1 MSEADELV
9 IKRFCCME
17 NGCGKEYS
25 TKLNLKR
32 HILTNHL
39 KVKAFPCHICQK
51 VFASKQSLKEH
62 GYLHSGA
69 KPYKCHQCLKTFR
82 HISSLC
88 VHLKY
93 HRIGLLQ
100 EDSVSIQYTNQET
113 QTTDFNS

>member
-1 MSEADELV
+1 MSVVAELV

-39 KVKAFPCHICQK
+39 KVKTFPCQACHKI
-51 VFASKQSLKEH
+51 FASKQSLKEH

-69 KPYKCHQCLKTFR
+69 KPYKCHLCLKTFR
-82 HISSLC
+82 HVSSLC

-93 HRIGLLQ
+93 HRIGL
-100 EDSVSIQYTNQET
+100 IQET
-113 QTTDFNS
+113 QMGTENIDQETLTTN